1 MFHTRAGAGWIEVVV
16 GSMFSGK
23 SEELIRRLR
32 RAQIAKRKVQI
43 FKPRIDN
50 RYSDT
55 HITSHS
61 AMQIT
66 ADSRRQRARAAGTG
80 PCRDRSGRHRRGG
93 SSSTPS
99 LPAVCSTLA
108 DQGKRIIVA
117 GLDQDYLGKPFEP
130 MPQLLAIAE
139 YITKTLA
146 ICMVCGAPANHTQRL
161 VASHERVVVGGQG
174 TYEAR
179 CRHCFDPTV
188 GAIGPRREAQGA
200 RRRRP
205 GLPASR
211 ALRPRRHVPAH
222 QLPAVLSLL
231 EVRPNSIDGAPDLA
245 RPAAAAVPA
254 VHLGGRGARRSS
266 SSTSSPCSG
275 CTRSMSSGKP

>member
-1 MFHTRAGAGWIEVVV
+1 MDITQHRPNHGWIEVIT

-32 RAQIAKRKVQI
+32 RAQIARRKVQI
-43 FKPRIDN
+43 FKPRIDD
-50 RYSDT
+50 RQGSD

-61 AMQIT
+61 EMRIPSESLAASRELLERVH
-66 ADSRRQRARAAGTG
+66 ADTEVVGIDEGQFFDAE
-80 PCRDRSGRHRRGG
+80 
-93 SSSTPS
+93 

-108 DQGKRIIVA
+108 DQGRRVIVA

-161 VASHERVVVGGQG
+161 VASSERVLVGAQG

-179 CRHCFDPTV
+179 CRQCFDP
-188 GAIGPRREAQGA
+188 R
-200 RRRRP
+200 
-205 GLPASR
+205 
-211 ALRPRRHVPAH
+211 
-222 QLPAVLSLL
+222 
-231 EVRPNSIDGAPDLA
+231 
-245 RPAAAAVPA
+245 
-254 VHLGGRGARRSS
+254 LGQ
-266 SSTSSPCSG
+266 
-275 CTRSMSSGKP
+275 